1 MPSFDIVSKVDMH
14 ELQNAIDQTHREI
27 NQRYDFKGSPA
38 KVEQNETE
46 ILLIGNSEFQIDQI
60 TDILYKKLAA
70 RGIDIG
76 NLDAKNMEKS
86 GMLIRQKFIVRQ
98 GIDKDIGRNII
109 KQVKEKKLKVQAAI
123 QGDQVR
129 VTGKNRDDL
138 QTVIVMLKSSTLE
151 LPLQYVNFRD

>member
-14 ELQNAIDQTHREI
+14 ELQNATDQINREI

-46 ILLIGNSEFQIDQI
+46 IILIGNSEFQIDQI
-60 TDILYKKLAA
+60 VSIMYKKLIK
-70 RGIDIG
+70 RGIEIG
-76 NLDAKNMEKS
+76 NLEAKNMEKS
-86 GMLIRQKFIVRQ
+86 GMLVRQKFIVRQ
-98 GIDKDIGRNII
+98 GIDKDIGRDII

-138 QTVIVMLKSSTLE
+138 QAAITMLKSSVLD

>member
-14 ELQNAIDQTHREI
+14 ELQNATDQTNQEI

-46 ILLIGNSEFQIDQI
+46 IILIGNSEFQIDQI
-60 TDILYKKLAA
+60 VSIMYKKLTK
-70 RGIDIG
+70 RGIDIA
-76 NLDAKNMEKS
+76 NLEAKNMEKS
-86 GMLIRQKFIVRQ
+86 GMLVRQKFIVRQ

-109 KQVKEKKLKVQAAI
+109 KQIKEKKLKVQAAI

-138 QTVIVMLKSSTLE
+138 QAVITMLKSSVLD